1 MIPRHARA
9 VREVR
14 EFYRRVEARQK
25 RKSAIDMSRSNNAS
39 INAPLNVPI
48 NARTGRET
56 GARGLHTAYHG
67 SEYVFVFVKLF
78 IASCT
83 PSLYPSPESFTPP
96 NGVSSSR

>member
-1 MIPRHARA
+1 MVRTPNDWRGSSRRRACA

-14 EFYRRVEARQK
+14 EFYRCVEGRQK
-25 RKSAIDMSRSNNAS
+25 RKSANDMSRSNNA
-39 INAPLNVPI
+39 
-48 NARTGRET
+48 RTGHDA
-56 GARGLHTAYHG
+56 GAGALHVAYHG
-67 SEYVFVFVKLF
+67 SEYVLVFVKLF

>member
-1 MIPRHARA
+1 MEGLIPRHARA

-39 INAPLNVPI
+39 INASINAPLNAPI
-48 NARTGRET
+48 DARTGRET

-67 SEYVFVFVKLF
+67 SEYVFV
-78 IASCT
+78 
-83 PSLYPSPESFTPP
+83 
-96 NGVSSSR
+96 

>member
-1 MIPRHARA
+1 MIPRHVHA

-25 RKSAIDMSRSNNAS
+25 RKSAIDMSRSNNA
-39 INAPLNVPI
+39 
-48 NARTGRET
+48 RTGHET
-56 GARGLHTAYHG
+56 GARALHATYHG

>member
-1 MIPRHARA
+1 MEGMIPRHARA

-39 INAPLNVPI
+39 INARTG
-48 NARTGRET
+48 ARTGRET

-78 IASCT
+78 I
-83 PSLYPSPESFTPP
+83 
-96 NGVSSSR
+96 

>member
-1 MIPRHARA
+1 MTTAGIAAGDITATTTDRRLAAISAASRPGKFRA
-9 VREVR
+9 PAFEP
-14 EFYRRVEARQK
+14 AC
-25 RKSAIDMSRSNNAS
+25 A
-39 INAPLNVPI
+39 
-48 NARTGRET
+48 
-56 GARGLHTAYHG
+56 LHVAYHG